1 MSEAEMSHPSFARP
15 RNNGLSS
22 AVYGVF
28 MLSIFLSAGLLFMVQ
43 PLFGKLTLPLLGGTP
58 NVWNTAMLFFQAA
71 LLAGYLYAHAISR
84 LRSLRLQQAIHLGVM
99 AAATLSL
106 PLGISQ
112 AWKTPPEGAPT
123 LWLLGLLAVNVGPP
137 FFALSANAPLIQK
150 WFSRTSHAQASDPY
164 FLYAASNLGSFIGLL
179 GYPLV
184 LEPRWTL
191 ASQSSAWFAGFITL
205 LFGLCIAAALSQRAA
220 APIAVSAEQIAQTSA
235 PTARQKLHWI
245 WLSALPS
252 ALLLSVTNHIT
263 TDIVA
268 MPLLWVVPLAL
279 YLLTFTIVFANKP
292 LIPHGVSLRIQPV
305 LLVLV
310 LSTLYIVDG
319 INIFV
324 LGALAIAA
332 FFFTA
337 LIAHGELAKQRPDA
351 HYLTQF
357 YIFMS
362 LGGVIGGSAIAL
374 GAPLV
379 FDSILEYPILMVL
392 AALIRPA
399 SQKIAAVDYV
409 LPIGLAAAIVA
420 CEMSFDL
427 AYLNQPAAM
436 AIFITVLTCAIQSHQ
451 ARLRLFGL
459 TCVAAGFGYA
469 LGLGAQTDTTIHQTR
484 TFFGVHSVRQDE
496 AQTATKLYHGTT
508 LHGMQFTSPGKAR
521 EPLLYYDRAA
531 GMGRFFA
538 AANAYK
544 DVNTV
549 GVVGLGAGAAAC
561 YAQPG
566 QSWTYFE
573 IDPQV
578 AQIAQDPGYFTYLQR
593 CTPDINIV
601 LGDARLTLEKQPD
614 RQFDILVIDAF
625 SSDAIPL
632 HLLTQQA
639 AMLYETKLRD
649 DGYLLL
655 HISNRYLDLEPAIA
669 ALAQAQGLSARI
681 FDYKPAMRPL
691 PAHKSPSSWV
701 LLTRDT
707 AFLNTLTP
715 QQKIAD
721 RSAHSAWRPLELR
734 PDFRVWSDDFSNIFD
749 VLK

>member
-1 MSEAEMSHPSFARP
+1 MSEAEISSP
-15 RNNGLSS
+15 RLTRAGHSGLNS
-22 AVYGVF
+22 ALYGVF
-28 MLSIFLSAGLLFMVQ
+28 TLSIFLSAGLLFMVQ

-58 NVWNTAMLFFQAA
+58 SVWNTAMLFFQAA

-84 LRSLRLQQAIHLGVM
+84 LRSLRLQQAIHLAVM
-99 AAATLSL
+99 GAATLSL

-112 AWKTPPEGAPT
+112 AWRTPPEGAPT
-123 LWLLGLLAVNVGPP
+123 LWLLGLLAMNVGPP

-150 WFSRTSHAQASDPY
+150 WFSRTNHAQAADPY

-179 GYPLV
+179 GYPL
-184 LEPRWTL
+184 LFEPRWSL
-191 ASQSSAWFAGFITL
+191 ASQSNAWFAGFVALII
-205 LFGLCIAAALSQRAA
+205 GLCIAAALSQRAEVPLA
-220 APIAVSAEQIAQTSA
+220 NTESQTAHVVAPK
-235 PTARQKLHWI
+235 ARQKLHWI

-263 TDIVA
+263 TDVVA

-279 YLLTFTIVFANKP
+279 YLLTFTIVFAPRP
-292 LIPHGVSLRIQPV
+292 LIPHRASLRIQPV
-305 LLVLV
+305 LLILV

-319 INIFV
+319 ITIFV
-324 LGALAIAA
+324 LGVLAIAA

-337 LIAHGELAKQRPDA
+337 LVAHGELAKQRPDA
-351 HYLTQF
+351 RYLTQF

-362 LGGVIGGSAIAL
+362 LGGVIGGSAVAL

-379 FDSILEYPILMVL
+379 FNSILEYPVLMAL
-392 AALIRPA
+392 AALIRPS
-399 SQKIAAVDYV
+399 SQKASLVDLL
-409 LPIGLAAAIVA
+409 LPLSLGAAILL

-436 AIFITVLTCAIQSHQ
+436 AIFIAILTCTIQGHQ
-451 ARLRLFGL
+451 ARIRLFGL
-459 TCVAAGFGYA
+459 ACVAAGFGYA
-469 LGLGAQTDTTIHQTR
+469 LGLGAQSDTTLHQSR
-484 TFFGVHSVRQDE
+484 TFFGVHSVRQD
-496 AQTATKLYHGTT
+496 AAARTAKLYHGTT
-508 LHGMQFTSPGKAR
+508 LHGMQFAAADKAR
-521 EPLLYYDRAA
+521 EPLLYYDKEA

-538 AANAYK
+538 AVNAYK
-544 DVNTV
+544 QINTV

-573 IDPQV
+573 IDPHV
-578 AQIAQDPGYFTYLQR
+578 AQIAQNPAYFSYLQR
-593 CTPDINIV
+593 CTPSVEIV

-614 RQFDILVIDAF
+614 SQFDVLVIDAF

-639 AMLYETKLRD
+639 AMLYEAKLRD
-649 DGYLLL
+649 GGSLLL

-707 AFLNTLTP
+707 AFLDTLAP
-715 QQKIAD
+715 QQKTAG
-721 RSAHSAWRPLELR
+721 RGAHSTWRPLHIR

>member
-1 MSEAEMSHPSFARP
+1 MSEAQISQARFAQP
-15 RNNGLSS
+15 RNSGLSS

-28 MLSIFLSAGLLFMVQ
+28 TLSIFLSAGLLFMVQ

-84 LRSLRLQQAIHLGVM
+84 LRSMRLQQAIHLAVM
-99 AAATLSL
+99 VAATLSL

-150 WFSRTSHAQASDPY
+150 WFSRTNHAQASDPY

-184 LEPRWTL
+184 LEPRWSL
-191 ASQSSAWFAGFITL
+191 ASQSSAWFAGFIAL
-205 LFGLCIAAALSQRAA
+205 IIGLCIASALSQRAA
-220 APIAVSAEQIAQTSA
+220 TPGAKTAEQTAQTPA
-235 PTARQKLHWI
+235 PTTRQKLHWI

-279 YLLTFTIVFANKP
+279 YLLTFSIVFANKP
-292 LIPHGVSLRIQPV
+292 LIAHGASLRIQPA
-305 LLVLV
+305 LLALV

-319 INIFV
+319 INIFA

-337 LIAHGELAKQRPDA
+337 LVAHGELAKRRPNA
-351 HYLTQF
+351 QYLTQF

-362 LGGVIGGSAIAL
+362 LGGVIGGTAIAL

-392 AALIRPA
+392 ATLIRPA
-399 SQKIAAVDYV
+399 GQKIAAIDYA
-409 LPIGLAAAIVA
+409 LPMGLAAAIA
-420 CEMSFDL
+420 TCEMGFDL

-436 AIFITVLTCAIQSHQ
+436 VIFIAILTCTIQSHR

-459 TCVAAGFGYA
+459 ACVAAGFGYA
-469 LGLGAQTDTTIHQTR
+469 LGLGAQTDTVVHQSR

-496 AQTATKLYHGTT
+496 TVRASKLYHGTT
-508 LHGMQFTSPGKAR
+508 LHGMQFARPEKAR
-521 EPLLYYDRAA
+521 EPLLYYDKAA

-544 DVNTV
+544 GVNSV
-549 GVVGLGAGAAAC
+549 GIVGLGAGAAAC

-578 AQIAQDPGYFTYLQR
+578 ARIAQDPEYFTYLQR
-593 CTPDINIV
+593 CTPNVNVV

-614 RQFDILVIDAF
+614 SQFDILVIDAF

-639 AMLYETKLRD
+639 VMLYEAKLRD
-649 DGYLLL
+649 GGFLLL

-669 ALAQAQGLSARI
+669 ALAQAQGLKARI
-681 FDYKPAMRPL
+681 FDYKPVMRPL

-715 QQKIAD
+715 QQKTAD
-721 RSAHSAWRPLELR
+721 RSAYSTWRPLKVS